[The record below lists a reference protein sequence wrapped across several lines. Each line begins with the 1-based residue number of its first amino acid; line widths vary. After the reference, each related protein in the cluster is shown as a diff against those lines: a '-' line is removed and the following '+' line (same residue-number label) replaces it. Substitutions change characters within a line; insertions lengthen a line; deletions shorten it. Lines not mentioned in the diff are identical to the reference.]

1 MTEIKAPQRGH
12 MNLWEACKPPLLA
25 GDYQVE
31 SFQHLMYEWNIM
43 SDETRPIDEDHRQH
57 PFPTQTFQ
65 QSFRVAGPRFQ
76 LMPSDI
82 HGVYPPPN
90 SVGLYTTRLPQVTL
104 RRRTLPWER
113 RLNPQDTTNST
124 PWLAL
129 LILRDDEI
137 VDIRNPSTGNT
148 VGAMMNGN
156 ADGTLGHHLTL
167 TTAEHNQPCYGVE
180 MTLATFQAVAPT
192 AKEVRL
198 LTHVRQVNTEDKE
211 LLGMDKDGWFS
222 VVVGNRLP
230 VEDTRY
236 TVFLISLEGL
246 ASYLPTYD
254 TPSTSAQTP
263 LRCIALAYWTFTCA
277 DDAEDFGG
285 LMRNIV
291 ERDQVSLLGAVPLRE
306 TGDDSYRV
314 TLDSGHIP
322 MRHTARSGE
331 KSVVWYRGPAVA
343 AHVTRNLQSP
353 YHNADQA
360 RRIDPHTG
368 LENISYASAFEI
380 GRLLAIKH
388 PTFASALFQ
397 WRRDVAKTHHRN
409 QRDASLPPNIRPLG
423 DKRSADQIRSMLEN
437 MRQVQLPPLYV
448 DDWDKFFEQSHW
460 LKRDFIAEVLG
471 ISLSQLDDLLR
482 GNPVMLDVLPGA
494 SLAAEID
501 FTATFNNMDGVTL
514 AKDAQFIS
522 DLQEQID
529 NVWTPED
536 LT

>member
-1 MTEIKAPQRGH
+1 MTEIEAPQRGH
-12 MNLWEACKPPLLA
+12 MNLWESCKPPLLA

-31 SFQHLMYEWNIM
+31 SFQRLMHEWNIT
-43 SDETRPIDEDHRQH
+43 SGETRSIDEDHQH
-57 PFPTQTFQ
+57 HAFPTQTFQ

-76 LMPSDI
+76 LMPTDI

-90 SVGLYTTRLPQVTL
+90 SVGLYTTRLPQITL

-113 RLNPQDTTNST
+113 LINAGSVGNDT

-137 VDIRNPSTGNT
+137 LDIRHPSTGNT
-148 VGAMMNGN
+148 VSAMTNGN
-156 ADGTLGHHLTL
+156 ADGTLGHQLTL
-167 TTAEHNQPCYGVE
+167 TTAERNQPCYGVE

-211 LLGMDKDGWFS
+211 LLGMDQDGWFS

-230 VEDTRY
+230 EEDTRY

-246 ASYLPTYD
+246 ASYLPRYD
-254 TPSTSAQTP
+254 APSTSAQTP

-277 DDAEDFGG
+277 DDAGDFGG
-285 LMRNIV
+285 LMRDIV
-291 ERDQVSLLGAVPLRE
+291 ERDQVSLLGATPHATDE
-306 TGDDSYRV
+306 DDYRV

-343 AHVTRNLQSP
+343 AHVSRNLQTP

-360 RRIDPHTG
+360 RRIDPQTG

-397 WRRDVAKTHHRN
+397 WRRDVAKKHHRD
-409 QRDASLPPNIRPLG
+409 QRNESLPPNIRPLG
-423 DKRSADQIRSMLEN
+423 DKRSAEQIRSMLEGL
-437 MRQVQLPPLYV
+437 RQFELPQLYI
-448 DDWDKFFEQSHW
+448 DDWDKFFEQSSW
-460 LKRDFIAEVLG
+460 LKRDFIAKVLG
-471 ISLSQLDDLLR
+471 ISLSQLDDLLN
-482 GNPVMLDVLPGA
+482 GNPVILNTLPGM
-494 SLAAEID
+494 SPQLEID
-501 FTATFNNMDGVTL
+501 FTATFNNMDAVTL
-514 AKDAQFIS
+514 ARNSQFVN
-522 DLQEQID
+522 DLQQQLD
-529 NVWTPED
+529 RVWTPED